1 MTKFFIKGF
10 RVNAL
15 LTILSRISGF
25 LRDIVLAF
33 FLGAGIVSDI
43 FFISSKLPNL
53 FRRIT
58 AEGAMTSSFLPIY
71 SKLLHQD
78 ESKSENAQKFS
89 AIICSFLIIILTILV
104 IIFEI
109 FMPFFIKIIAPGIIN
124 NEKIFNDIVILS
136 RFTIIFLPFI
146 SMTAFFG
153 AMLNASGKFFY
164 FAFTPI
170 IFNLSII
177 ISCFFITEALKIRS
191 LPIALAMPISG
202 FIQLCFI
209 YYFVKKFNLITKVFF
224 KISNLKQKNFN
235 KFKNSISNTLKRFF
249 PAVLSGGVFQIN
261 ILVDTILATF
271 VGFGAVSFLYYSD
284 RIIQLPLGIV
294 GVSLGTVLISS
305 ISHPKVVNNY
315 KKISEQLIIAIKIA
329 LYFGIPSMLTLIF
342 FSEFIVSSLFERGS
356 FDTESSKSVAI
367 ALTMYSLGLPFVMII
382 KCFQSLFIATG
393 KIKNILYISIV
404 QLITNFTLSIILMK
418 YLSHAG
424 IALATSISTIF
435 SFMIYLFFILKKQKI
450 IFKSFNL
457 KNYRSTNN
465 ILFYLIKI
473 LIVSSFMILILHSF
487 QRVINYNP
495 SIIYL
500 SIFTSLG
507 ILFYIF
513 VTYLTKQIPNELFS
527 KLKL

>member
-1 MTKFFIKGF
+1 MIKFFIKGF

-15 LTILSRISGF
+15 LTILSRITGF
-25 LRDIVLAF
+25 IRDIVLAF
-33 FLGAGIVSDI
+33 FLGAGIASDI

-78 ESKSENAQKFS
+78 KSENAQKFS
-89 AIICSFLIIILTILV
+89 AIICSFLIFILTILV
-104 IIFEI
+104 ILFEI
-109 FMPFFIKIIAPGIIN
+109 FMPFFIKIIAPGIIHK
-124 NEKIFNDIVILS
+124 EKIFNDIVTLS

-153 AMLNASGKFFY
+153 AMLNASGRFFY

-177 ISCFFITEALKIRS
+177 ISCFFITDALKIKS

-209 YYFVKKFNLITKVFF
+209 YYFVKKFDLITKVFF
-224 KISNLKQKNFN
+224 KTSNLKQTNFN
-235 KFKNSISNTLKRFF
+235 KFKDNITDTLKRFF

-284 RIIQLPLGIV
+284 RIIQLPLGII
-294 GVSLGTVLISS
+294 GVSLGTVLLSS
-305 ISHPKVVNNY
+305 ISHPKVVNNN
-315 KKISEQLIIAIKIA
+315 KKISDQLIVAIKIS
-329 LYFGIPSMLTLIF
+329 LYFSIPSMVTLVF
-342 FSEFIVSSLFERGS
+342 FSEFIISSLFERGS
-356 FDTESSKSVAI
+356 FDQESSISVAL
-367 ALTMYSLGLPFVMII
+367 ALTMYCLGLPFVMII
-382 KCFQSLFIATG
+382 KCFQSVFIATG
-393 KIKNILYISIV
+393 NIKKILYISIL

-418 YLSHAG
+418 YFSHAG
-424 IALATSISTIF
+424 IALATSISTIL
-435 SFMIYLFFILKKQKI
+435 SFIIYLFYISKKQKF
-450 IFKSFNL
+450 IFKTINL

-473 LIVSSFMILILHSF
+473 SILSSFMVLVLYLF
-487 QRVINYNP
+487 QNVTNYN
-495 SIIYL
+495 SGIIYL

-513 VTYLTKQIPNELFS
+513 ITYITKQIPNGLFS